1 MAANTVSLKLLV
13 ESTSQRVLF
22 AEAGKD
28 FVDFLFNI
36 LSLPVGTVIW
46 LLKKQEMVGCLGN
59 LYDSL
64 ETMNDT
70 YIQPTANKDTLLKPI
85 ASINAANVP
94 PLLPTTESSKSIE
107 IYRCGNSYNRS
118 SCGLYVSYDSKSICP
133 SCNNVMNQIATV
145 VNPKK
150 EDSPTDEGGY
160 VKGVITYMIMDDLVV
175 RPMSAISCITL
186 LNRFNIKDVGVLEEK
201 TIDVGVDEG
210 VKLLKASLQSK
221 TVLTDVFIEKKVGET
236 DASNSAG
243 VVHSIEI

>member
-1 MAANTVSLKLLV
+1 MAENTVSLKLLV

-36 LSLPVGTVIW
+36 LSFPVGTVIW

-107 IYRCGNSYNRS
+107 IYMCDQNSS
-118 SCGLYVSYDSKSICP
+118 TI
-133 SCNNVMNQIATV
+133 
-145 VNPKK
+145 
-150 EDSPTDEGGY
+150 EGGY

-201 TIDVGVDEG
+201 TTDIGVNEG

-221 TVLTDVFIEKKVGET
+221 TVLTDVFIEKKVSET

-243 VVHSIEI
+243 EVHSIEI